1 MPFIR
6 YMHEV
11 HALPAAL
18 PLTELLLG
26 ARDATLLRAHL
37 PSARRAVAA
46 TLGFGIAWLAF
57 MLLNVAVTGVLP
69 YPFMVDMAPA
79 ALATLI
85 ALCYAAVAAAVL
97 ALRAAVAWRAGGGGG
112 GARRGE
118 GRKAR

>member
-26 ARDATLLRAHL
+26 ARDVTLLHAHL

-57 MLLNVAVTGVLP
+57 MLLNVAATGVLP
-69 YPFMVDMAPA
+69 YPFMTDMAPA
-79 ALATLI
+79 VLA
-85 ALCYAAVAAAVL
+85 AFVCVCYSAVAAAVL
-97 ALRAAVAWRAGGGGG
+97 ALRAAVVWRAGGGGG
-112 GARRGE
+112 ARSGE